1 MTLVSRTM
9 SLDKIADKVEMLM
22 RPQTDEK
29 NITFELKR
37 DYVRPIVVG
46 DELRLSQS

>member
-29 NITFELKR
+29 ILHLSLKG
-37 DYVRPIVVG
+37 IM
-46 DELRLSQS
+46 